1 MNKNF
6 YRLRCDYNQN
16 IALLIKKR
24 RNELLIK
31 QEYLAKKI
39 GMSQCNYSKLE
50 NGCGNFNI
58 IDLIEI
64 CKILELSFISVIINS
79 GIEI

>member
-6 YRLRCDYNQN
+6 YRLRYEYNQN
-16 IALLIKKR
+16 IAITIKKQR
-24 RNELLIK
+24 SELLIK

-50 NGCGNFNI
+50 NGHGCFNI

-64 CKILELSFISVIINS
+64 CKILEISIIRVMIDA
-79 GIEI
+79 GIEL